1 MLCLVVQSCI
11 IPENELDYDV
21 AECKWQCQKC
31 KNNIIGKSTGHH
43 QSRGSVFGYGS
54 HREFKIDEVTHS
66 SVGLYKTHE
75 HFKHFAT
82 TLQGRLIRSMEYVP
96 DSLKGFIGYDL
107 LLDNSV
113 SLRVSEKQARIK
125 GISKD
130 FHLQGATCYTSL
142 FYNVNAST
150 LDKHIE
156 LDWSMT
162 TIFVPQQK
170 WVGKEK
176 NHLQFIFH
184 LTGKKNGMLHVSMSP
199 GMIIY
204 FHGSLLTHQQVHN
217 CGEVTGSGCC
227 LNFSAYAN
235 RALLC
240 NFITTINRIKQKKKN
255 N

>member
-1 MLCLVVQSCI
+1 MSTWIWLHRTAASLPTSLLPSVPFS
-11 IPENELDYDV
+11 
-21 AECKWQCQKC
+21 KR
-31 KNNIIGKSTGHH
+31 KSTA
-43 QSRGSVFGYGS
+43 
-54 HREFKIDEVTHS
+54 
-66 SVGLYKTHE
+66 
-75 HFKHFAT
+75 AT
-82 TLQGRLIRSMEYVP
+82 
-96 DSLKGFIGYDL
+96 IG
-107 LLDNSV
+107 
-113 SLRVSEKQARIK
+113 
-125 GISKD
+125 
-130 FHLQGATCYTSL
+130 
-142 FYNVNAST
+142 NAST

-199 GMIIY
+199 GTIIY

-217 CGEVTGSGCC
+217 CGEVTGNGCC

-240 NFITTINRIKQKKKN
+240 NFITTINRIKQKKK
-255 N
+255 